1 MDNLLSCIMA
11 ASVLY
16 IKGLTN
22 NCDCIYKDA
31 TKNCAL
37 AFFLKVNGSVGKFLA
52 LLLDG
57 TFSGVREDLLSVGGK
72 KANPNDPNTLRELVI
87 NNLPRQI
94 THDNIRDYFK
104 EFGAVTK
111 VRVDRQMHQ
120 AFVTFSTAEA
130 HRIAMATAK
139 IHRESRNVRVSFP
152 DDCKQSMNNQ
162 ALTLD
167 LFSYFTE
174 HSSIFDVR
182 HSVFGMRY
190 LRDSKSPPLPPLHS
204 DPCDGESNR
213 LLPICSKEVGSNDT
227 KTSHR
232 VLLDNLP
239 PWTTEND
246 IRSLFGKFGVSAKVE
261 VDEQTRLALATF
273 PSADT
278 LYDAMSAAPF
288 RLKGVNLHT
297 YFHEDSVWSKD
308 ARRNC
313 TTTGYLVLLG
323 HLPPRTTENDIRS
336 LFGKFGASAKVE
348 VDERKHVALAT
359 FSSLGT
365 LHEALSPE
373 VLSLKGENLIF
384 INEGDYGWSKEVDS
398 NDTESSFQ
406 VLLHDLQP
414 GTTENGLRSLM
425 GRFGVSTKVVVDERK
440 HEALATFSSEKAIQ
454 AVWMDYFLFKG
465 VNLGIS
471 FPEDSEESVLLM
483 GLISCAFP
491 LSDVQSPVFNFQ
503 AVVCGPPTHSVCSS
517 ESIQQLCLLSPH
529 SVTCVLW
536 KEIREIEFS
545 TSASRLEPSVKNYRL
560 PLDISPPSRNI
571 VPLSM
576 FGMRHSRDSKQLLLL
591 LPHSDPYMVESN
603 RTLSICS
610 KEKYFNPDEIRRQL
624 ILDGLPPRTTE
635 NDIRSLFGKFGVSI
649 KVELYGWTRRALVTF
664 SSAKARQEA
673 VSSAPLRLKGVDL
686 HILYP
691 ED

>member
-1 MDNLLSCIMA
+1 MNTS
-11 ASVLY
+11 
-16 IKGLTN
+16 
-22 NCDCIYKDA
+22 
-31 TKNCAL
+31 AL
-37 AFFLKVNGSVGKFLA
+37 A
-52 LLLDG
+52 DG
-57 TFSGVREDLLSVGGK
+57 DRLSDSLVFNIRK

-152 DDCKQSMNNQ
+152 DDCKQ
-162 ALTLD
+162 
-167 LFSYFTE
+167 
-174 HSSIFDVR
+174 
-182 HSVFGMRY
+182 
-190 LRDSKSPPLPPLHS
+190 
-204 DPCDGESNR
+204 
-213 LLPICSKEVGSNDT
+213 SKEVGSNDT

-471 FPEDSEESVLLM
+471 FPEDSEES
-483 GLISCAFP
+483 
-491 LSDVQSPVFNFQ
+491 
-503 AVVCGPPTHSVCSS
+503 
-517 ESIQQLCLLSPH
+517 
-529 SVTCVLW
+529 
-536 KEIREIEFS
+536 
-545 TSASRLEPSVKNYRL
+545 
-560 PLDISPPSRNI
+560 
-571 VPLSM
+571 
-576 FGMRHSRDSKQLLLL
+576 
-591 LPHSDPYMVESN
+591 
-603 RTLSICS
+603 